1 MAKIQR
7 LYDFQNGTRTDAEQ
21 VDAEFDNL
29 VKAHNDQD
37 DEVKKKLDITGNF
50 EGTWNG
56 VPFEEADPAIAGR
69 VTVIENMVKE
79 EEPVTITLKR
89 GENNIEAPENAA
101 LAPVEIL
108 GDEVKNLVPPFN
120 SGKWS
125 GGGSNVTVNSD
136 NKITIVSNGSTIVHS
151 TSLPVKSGSTYFLSG
166 KRSYDTGTYIDAYG
180 GTSLDTTNV
189 PEKFTV
195 PQGVNSIQV
204 RCIVD
209 NKAQGAIIFEDVQ
222 LIEATEEREFVLG
235 YQPVRNPYI
244 EVDNG
249 SALHFDEYLYK
260 GDKIYQ
266 TSDGEWRKKQNKI
279 ESLLTSENVKNPKIN
294 TSYTGGK
301 GILIP
306 LSEVAPGINIS
317 SVDVIKFNGV
327 FMQRTDSASNIINDR
342 FYLDENS
349 LILFLSSADTGWGD
363 NYKPS
368 RLEIL
373 AFLLGWQMQEPSGA
387 IYNSGTKKW
396 YAGFS
401 PNSAWSPITDNAY
414 TKSSVPTALAPDF
427 KPIKIIYKTS
437 TEQDVSAKYEGA
449 LRLVKG
455 TNKINLGE
463 GIVLREKANP
473 YQNTLAPFEWNI
485 NNGVNSLF
493 GVSKLQNKAEEIFS
507 IYEQGRLDKRWKIY
521 PKGTTSSGAMAQLD
535 NALYNKAAFYT
546 VTYKVLNRYNFSC
559 HVGDTQAKHTE
570 NFHMESDYQV
580 KQIEEMNKQL
590 SQFGLTVID
599 KLGRKDGVAL
609 LDKNG
614 VPLKS
619 DGSPVGM
626 KKEYVFW
633 SDKTTSVAPNGEK
646 YSKKI
651 TLPGNGFWYRLI
663 LEYSRENRSALVFE
677 WNKKTLE
684 ANENSPYVTYDAGYI
699 YYIDKLKYGT
709 NQSFVFNNTQLYNP
723 ALNPLR
729 YPFSSGAE
737 CYIEF
742 IGLNEDCSE
751 LEIRWVN
758 VGTVARTLSINVSV
772 EVLTQ

>member
-50 EGTWNG
+50 EGTWFNRK
-56 VPFEEADPAIAGR
+56 FEEVEDPSVIAGR
-69 VTVIENMVKE
+69 VTYIENMVKE
-79 EEPVTITLKR
+79 EEKVTVTLKR
-89 GENNIEAPENAA
+89 GENSIEAPEHAA
-101 LAPVEIL
+101 FVPIEIL
-108 GDEVKNLVPPFN
+108 GDEVKNIVPPLD
-120 SGKWS
+120 SGVGTKHANFVVNAPNKATLNANAADQRWTIPFQAKP
-125 GGGSNVTVNSD
+125 NTTYTVNLKGNGYGMIE
-136 NKITIVSNGSTIVHS
+136 NKVGFNKA
-151 TSLPVKSGSTYFLSG
+151 PW
-166 KRSYDTGTYIDAYG
+166 SY
-180 GTSLDTTNV
+180 
-189 PEKFTV
+189 KFTT
-195 PQGVNSIQV
+195 
-204 RCIVD
+204 
-209 NKAQGAIIFEDVQ
+209 GAGESTMNVVLSNNTEQSGTFVFED
-222 LIEATEEREFVLG
+222 LIIHEGDTSREFVLG

-249 SALHFDEYLYK
+249 SYLYFDEYLYK

-266 TSDGEWRKKQNKI
+266 TPDGNWRKKQNKI
-279 ESLLTSENVKNPKIN
+279 ESLLTPENVKNPKIN

-306 LSEVAPGINIS
+306 LSEIAPGIDIS

-327 FMQRTDSASNIINDR
+327 FIQRTDSAANITNDR
-342 FYLDENS
+342 FYLDANS
-349 LILFLSSADTGWGD
+349 LILYFSSADTGWGD
-363 NYKPS
+363 NYTPS

-396 YAGFS
+396 YSGFT

-414 TKSSVPTALAPDF
+414 TKSSVPTALALDF
-427 KPIKIIYKTS
+427 KPIKIIYKTTS
-437 TEQDVSAKYEGA
+437 EQDVSAKYEGA

-455 TNKINLGE
+455 TNKVTLGE
-463 GIVLREKANP
+463 GIVLRESIKPVGGISDVGYLFLINYRSSTFNSWLKNKVDKFIKVYRSGKYDA
-473 YQNTLAPFEWNI
+473 QWKFRTETNTQYG
-485 NNGVNSLF
+485 NGF
-493 GVSKLQNKAEEIFS
+493 MACSKGEYDPL
-507 IYEQGRLDKRWKIY
+507 
-521 PKGTTSSGAMAQLD
+521 
-535 NALYNKAAFYT
+535 AFYT
-546 VTYKVLNRYNFSC
+546 VTYKVLDRYAFSC
-559 HVGDTQAKHTE
+559 YVGDVESKHTN
-570 NFHMESDYQV
+570 NFHMESDDQV
-580 KQIEEMNKQL
+580 KQIEELKKKL
-590 SQFGLTVID
+590 SQFGFTVID
-599 KLGRKDGVAL
+599 MLGKKNGIGL

-619 DGSPVGM
+619 DGNPVGM

-633 SDKTTSVAPNGEK
+633 ADKTTSVAPNGEK

-651 TLPGNGFWYRLI
+651 ALPPNGFWYRLV
-663 LEYSRENRSALVFE
+663 LEYVRGNAFVFE

-684 ANENSPYVTYDAGYI
+684 ANGNSPYVTYDAGYI

-709 NQSFVFNNTQLYNP
+709 TNQSFVFNNTQPYNP
-723 ALNPLR
+723 ALTPLR
-729 YPFSSGAE
+729 YPFSSGSE

-758 VGTVARTLSINVSV
+758 VGTVARTLTINVSV